1 MALIDMMNT
10 IQALINSGAAVEDT
24 QIEVEGYDK
33 LNTYYVYGIT
43 VYNNGSIA
51 LKISAKE

>member
-1 MALIDMMNT
+1 MTLIDMMNT

-24 QIEVEGYDK
+24 QIEVEDCDE

>member
-1 MALIDMMNT
+1 MTLIDMMDT

>member
-1 MALIDMMNT
+1 MTLIDMMNT

-24 QIEVEGYDK
+24 QIEVEGYDE

-43 VYNNGSIA
+43 VYNNGSNA

>member
-1 MALIDMMNT
+1 MTLIDMMDA

-24 QIEVEGYDK
+24 QIEVEGYDE

>member
-1 MALIDMMNT
+1 MTLIDMMNT

-24 QIEVEGYDK
+24 QIEVKECDE